1 MDIKSNPYAGLICL
15 LFFSKLCAMKSSPKT
30 LPQSRVL
37 DKGIWGMS
45 RPMFLDQ
52 AVTYTIPLI
61 DMYFLSRISDSAAA
75 AVGAITPLVFVANAF
90 LIVSAFSGASI
101 ASQRIGAND
110 YQRGNATI
118 AAYAIFVVILA
129 LIAALS
135 VNIGGPWVASAMSLS
150 VEVEQHARTYLSI
163 IGWMVA
169 LWGCRVI
176 YQTVLNI
183 YGEPQWNTYSNI
195 ILFGVNLIG
204 NAIAVYG
211 FMGIPPSGVAG
222 VAIASI
228 VAAGASLAF
237 VVTIVHYKLRIQIPL
252 REGWKNFSVLMAPV
266 IMIAAPSVLE
276 PMSFQAYMIALN
288 WIAAEVGDLALKVK
302 VYAYNTF
309 LFCLMISVAL
319 GMATEAIIAQLVG
332 RQEFERVDKQLKQS
346 LKIALLGT
354 SALALVWLIFNQP
367 ILSVFSSDPEV
378 IAIGVWAFL
387 MSFLAE
393 PWRTINIV
401 VGGALRCAGDATFT
415 SVSSIAVIWLFSV
428 PLAYVLAIPVG
439 LGLYGLLI
447 AAILDELVRALIKG
461 WRWRRGNWRY
471 TGVAAREA
479 RAV

>member
-1 MDIKSNPYAGLICL
+1 
-15 LFFSKLCAMKSSPKT
+15 MKPAHKPM
-30 LPQSRVL
+30 PQSRVL

-90 LIVSAFSGASI
+90 LIVSAFAGASI

-110 YQRGNATI
+110 YLRGNATI
-118 AAYAIFVVILA
+118 AAYAIFVVVLA
-129 LIAALS
+129 LIAALA
-135 VNIGGPWVASAMSLS
+135 VNHGGPWVASAMSLS
-150 VEVEQHARTYLSI
+150 GEVEQHARTYLSI

-176 YQTVLNI
+176 YQTILNI

-195 ILFGVNLIG
+195 ILFGVNIIG

-211 FMGIPPSGVAG
+211 FMGIPPSGVVG

-228 VAAGASLAF
+228 VAAGASLLF
-237 VVTIVHYKLRIQIPL
+237 VVVIVHFKLRIHIPL
-252 REGWKNFSVLMAPV
+252 HEGWKNFSVLMAPV
-266 IMIAAPSVLE
+266 LMIAAPSVLE

-309 LFCLMISVAL
+309 LFCLMISIAL
-319 GMATEAIIAQLVG
+319 GMATEAIIAQRVG
-332 RQEFERVDKQLKQS
+332 RKEFDLVDKQLKQS
-346 LKIALLGT
+346 LKIALIGT
-354 SALALVWLIFNQP
+354 TTLALMWLVFNQS
-367 ILSVFSSDPEV
+367 ILKMFSNDPEV
-378 IAIGVWAFL
+378 IAIGVWAFAL
-387 MSFLAE
+387 SFLAE
-393 PWRTINIV
+393 PWRTVNIV

-428 PLAYVLAIPVG
+428 PLAYALAIPLG
-439 LGLYGLLI
+439 FGLYGLLI
-447 AAILDELVRALIKG
+447 AAILDELLRALIKG
-461 WRWRRGNWRY
+461 WRWKQGKWMH
-471 TGVAAREA
+471 TGIAAREA
-479 RAV
+479 RAA

>member
-1 MDIKSNPYAGLICL
+1 
-15 LFFSKLCAMKSSPKT
+15 MKPAHKPM
-30 LPQSRVL
+30 PQSRVL

-90 LIVSAFSGASI
+90 LIVSAFAGASI

-110 YQRGNATI
+110 YLRGNATI
-118 AAYAIFVVILA
+118 AAYAIFVVVLA
-129 LIAALS
+129 LIAALA
-135 VNIGGPWVASAMSLS
+135 VNHGGPWVASAMSLS
-150 VEVEQHARTYLSI
+150 GEVEQHARTYLSI

-176 YQTVLNI
+176 YQTILNI

-195 ILFGVNLIG
+195 ILFGVNIIG

-211 FMGIPPSGVAG
+211 FMGIPPSGVVG

-228 VAAGASLAF
+228 VAAGASLLF
-237 VVTIVHYKLRIQIPL
+237 VVVIVHFKLRIHIPL
-252 REGWKNFSVLMAPV
+252 HEGWKNFSVLMAPV
-266 IMIAAPSVLE
+266 LMIAAPSVLE

-309 LFCLMISVAL
+309 LFCLMISIAL
-319 GMATEAIIAQLVG
+319 GMATEAIIAQRVG
-332 RQEFERVDKQLKQS
+332 RKEFDLVDKQLKQS
-346 LKIALLGT
+346 LKIALIGT
-354 SALALVWLIFNQP
+354 TTLALMWLAFNQS
-367 ILSVFSSDPEV
+367 ILKMFSNDPEV
-378 IAIGVWAFL
+378 IAIGVWAFAL
-387 MSFLAE
+387 SFLAE
-393 PWRTINIV
+393 PWRTVNIV

-428 PLAYVLAIPVG
+428 PLAYALAIPLG
-439 LGLYGLLI
+439 FGLYGLLI
-447 AAILDELVRALIKG
+447 AAILDELLRALIKG
-461 WRWRRGNWRY
+461 WRWKQGKWMH
-471 TGVAAREA
+471 TGIAAREA
-479 RAV
+479 RAA

>member
-1 MDIKSNPYAGLICL
+1 
-15 LFFSKLCAMKSSPKT
+15 
-30 LPQSRVL
+30 
-37 DKGIWGMS
+37 MS

-90 LIVSAFSGASI
+90 LIVSAFAGASI

-110 YQRGNATI
+110 YLRGNATI
-118 AAYAIFVVILA
+118 AAYAIFVVGLA
-129 LIAALS
+129 LIAALA
-135 VNIGGPWVASAMSLS
+135 VNHGGPWVASAMSLS
-150 VEVEQHARTYLSI
+150 GEVEQHARTYLSI

-176 YQTVLNI
+176 YQTILNI

-204 NAIAVYG
+204 NAVAVYG
-211 FMGIPPSGVAG
+211 FMGIPPSGVVG

-228 VAAGASLAF
+228 VAAGASLLF
-237 VVTIVHYKLRIQIPL
+237 VVVVVHFKLHIHIPL

-266 IMIAAPSVLE
+266 LMIAAPSVLE

-309 LFCLMISVAL
+309 LFCLMISIAL
-319 GMATEAIIAQLVG
+319 GMATEAIVAQRVG
-332 RQEFERVDKQLKQS
+332 RKEFALVDKQLKQS
-346 LKIALLGT
+346 LKIALVGT
-354 SALALVWLIFNQP
+354 TTLALLWLLLNQSILKIFSN
-367 ILSVFSSDPEV
+367 DPEV
-378 IAIGVWAFL
+378 IAIGVWAFAL
-387 MSFLAE
+387 SFLAE
-393 PWRTINIV
+393 PWRTVNII

-428 PLAYVLAIPVG
+428 PLAYVLAIPFG
-439 LGLYGLLI
+439 FGLYGLLI
-447 AAILDELVRALIKG
+447 AAILDELLRALIKG
-461 WRWRRGNWRY
+461 WRWKQGKWMH
-471 TGVAAREA
+471 TGIAAREA
-479 RAV
+479 RLK

>member
-1 MDIKSNPYAGLICL
+1 
-15 LFFSKLCAMKSSPKT
+15 MKPAHKPM
-30 LPQSRVL
+30 PQSRVL

-90 LIVSAFSGASI
+90 LIVSAFAGASI

-110 YQRGNATI
+110 YLRGNATI
-118 AAYAIFVVILA
+118 AAYAIFVVVLA
-129 LIAALS
+129 LIAALA
-135 VNIGGPWVASAMSLS
+135 VNHGGPWVATAMSLS
-150 VEVEQHARTYLSI
+150 GEVEQHARTYLSI

-176 YQTVLNI
+176 YQTILNI

-195 ILFGVNLIG
+195 ILFGVNIIG

-211 FMGIPPSGVAG
+211 FMGIPPSGVVG

-228 VAAGASLAF
+228 IAAGASLLF
-237 VVTIVHYKLRIQIPL
+237 VVVIVHFKLRIHIPL
-252 REGWKNFSVLMAPV
+252 HEGWKNFSVLMAPV
-266 IMIAAPSVLE
+266 LMIAAPSVLE

-309 LFCLMISVAL
+309 LFCLMISIAL
-319 GMATEAIIAQLVG
+319 GMATEAIIAQRVG
-332 RQEFERVDKQLKQS
+332 RKEFDLVDKQLKQS
-346 LKIALLGT
+346 LKIALIGT
-354 SALALVWLIFNQP
+354 TTLALMWLVFNQS
-367 ILSVFSSDPEV
+367 ILKIFSNDPEV
-378 IAIGVWAFL
+378 IAIGVWAFAL
-387 MSFLAE
+387 SFLAE
-393 PWRTINIV
+393 PWRTVNIV

-428 PLAYVLAIPVG
+428 PLAYVLAIPFG
-439 LGLYGLLI
+439 FGLYGLLI
-447 AAILDELVRALIKG
+447 AAILDELLRALIKG
-461 WRWRRGNWRY
+461 WRWKQGKWMH
-471 TGVAAREA
+471 TGIAAREA
-479 RAV
+479 RAA

>member
-1 MDIKSNPYAGLICL
+1 
-15 LFFSKLCAMKSSPKT
+15 MKSSDKT
-30 LPQSRVL
+30 VPQSRVL

-61 DMYFLSRISDSAAA
+61 DMYFLSRISDGAAA
-75 AVGAITPLVFVANAF
+75 AVGAVTPLVFVANAF
-90 LIVSAFSGASI
+90 LIVSAFAGASI

-118 AAYAIFVVILA
+118 AAYAIFVLVLA
-129 LIAALS
+129 LIAALTL
-135 VNIGGPWVASAMSLS
+135 NNGGPWVASAMSLS
-150 VEVEQHARTYLSI
+150 ADVEQHARTYLSI

-195 ILFGVNLIG
+195 ILFVVNVIG

-211 FMGIPPSGVAG
+211 FMWIPPTGVEGVA
-222 VAIASI
+222 VASVI
-228 VAAGASLAF
+228 AAGSSLLF
-237 VVTIVHYKLRIQIPL
+237 VALVVHLKLRIHIPL

-309 LFCLMISVAL
+309 LFCLMVSVAL
-319 GMATEAIIAQLVG
+319 GMATESIIAQLVG
-332 RQEFERVDKQLKQS
+332 RKEFDRVDRQLKQS

-354 SALALVWLIFNQP
+354 TILALVWLVFNQP
-367 ILSVFSSDPEV
+367 ILAVFSDDPEV
-378 IAIGVWAFL
+378 IAIGIWAFA

-393 PWRTINIV
+393 PWRTVNII
-401 VGGALRCAGDATFT
+401 VGGVLRCAGDATFT
-415 SVSSIAVIWLFSV
+415 SVSSITVIWLFSV
-428 PLAYVLAIPVG
+428 PLAYVLAIPLG

-461 WRWRRGNWRY
+461 WRWRQGKWKY

>member
-1 MDIKSNPYAGLICL
+1 
-15 LFFSKLCAMKSSPKT
+15 MKPAYKPM
-30 LPQSRVL
+30 PQSRVL

-90 LIVSAFSGASI
+90 LIVSAFAGASI

-129 LIAALS
+129 LIAALV
-135 VNIGGPWVASAMSLS
+135 VNHGGPWVASLMSLS
-150 VEVEQHARTYLSI
+150 EEVEKHAHTYLSI

-176 YQTVLNI
+176 YQTILNI

-195 ILFGVNLIG
+195 ILFVVNIIG

-211 FMGIPPSGVAG
+211 FMGIPSSGVVG
-222 VAIASI
+222 VAIASV
-228 VAAGASLAF
+228 VAAGASLLF
-237 VVTIVHYKLRIQIPL
+237 VIVIVHFKLRIHIPL
-252 REGWKNFSVLMAPV
+252 REGWKNFSILMTPV
-266 IMIAAPSVLE
+266 IIIAAPSVLE

-309 LFCLMISVAL
+309 LFCLMISIAL
-319 GMATEAIIAQLVG
+319 GMATEAIIAQRVG
-332 RQEFERVDKQLKQS
+332 RKEFELADKQLKQS
-346 LKIALLGT
+346 LKIALIGT
-354 SALALVWLIFNQP
+354 TTLALVWLLLNES
-367 ILSVFSSDPEV
+367 ILKMFSNDPEV
-378 IAIGVWAFL
+378 IAIGVWAFAL
-387 MSFLAE
+387 SFLAE
-393 PWRTINIV
+393 PWRTVNIV
-401 VGGALRCAGDATFT
+401 VGGALRCAGDAAFT

-428 PLAYVLAIPVG
+428 PLAYVLAVPLG
-439 LGLYGLLI
+439 FGLYGLLM
-447 AAILDELVRALIKG
+447 AAILDELLRALIKG
-461 WRWRRGNWRY
+461 WRWKQRKWMH
-471 TGVAAREA
+471 TGIAAREA
-479 RAV
+479 RAA